1 MLIGVAALSAWGF
14 YQFNNILAK
23 KTAAIPADAS
33 LLERLLA
40 QKTLYLD
47 AFAEM
52 YGGIFEAT
60 VFICVVGA
68 LLGLL
73 LGSRKRRAVE
83 PDEPEVPEQQ
93 ALAIPA
99 TGRESLTRH
108 QAQHQIRADAFDAV
122 ELPAQG
128 VRDAGHPDVV
138 DGGDGPAQ
146 QDWRDVGQDPVD
158 RPGPQE
164 GAGEGGPA
172 LDAAHRCDPTAP

>member
-1 MLIGVAALSAWGF
+1 VPSAQHGIASAAVVVARNTGMLVGVAALSAWGF
-14 YQFNNILAK
+14 YQFNNILAR

-52 YGGIFEAT
+52 YGGIFGVT

-93 ALAIPA
+93 AATNPA
-99 TGRESLTRH
+99 R
-108 QAQHQIRADAFDAV
+108 
-122 ELPAQG
+122 
-128 VRDAGHPDVV
+128 
-138 DGGDGPAQ
+138 
-146 QDWRDVGQDPVD
+146 
-158 RPGPQE
+158 
-164 GAGEGGPA
+164 
-172 LDAAHRCDPTAP
+172 TA